1 MMAYSNEPQAS
12 TKNSTPEGGFDCFSQ
27 HSITLPSL
35 GELGPLTRPDLVH
48 SSVTELE
55 SFHHVQGIDY
65 STPIVM
71 DPLQPVHWMQHDPNN
86 GSSGYREPQGHV
98 ASTQFS
104 TTKSSR
110 GSLMETDDS
119 EAIPLPVF
127 SIGAS
132 STTTTTGNIIHP
144 SPLTVSYSKS
154 GKKSP
159 PSSGR
164 KNEMKN
170 GSSQNNGGTN
180 NNVNRRQKRLERNR
194 ESARL
199 SRRRR
204 KHYLEILEGRVTT
217 LSEEMDRGRRDHVAV
232 AVKTVCSMRRD
243 LFAQAERD
251 LHVDFSQQLSLSSIS
266 SSSISNLPKNIPKL
280 EQYARRLD
288 TGLSRMSDDLMMA
301 ATFQKEQ
308 LRSFALPP
316 QSKFILWLTLQ
327 NDIYFRGGRA
337 ASERLSAARIGEKML
352 FAGQDRVT
360 PADGMWPLVC
370 NEVGLSYE
378 QEERVRNFQRVL
390 LTNRQSW
397 LERHTAAATEN
408 VIHTLLTSI
417 HKVGHVVRETDRSA
431 LNVLSLEQRVAFSAW
446 ASRRSESIARVAASK
461 KGIAFGKAKLPVD
474 MSMGAMGVAL
484 SRENHEAVNLYLLD
498 HKLRTLCETL
508 PPVPSR
514 VPSDLLKGLSQRP
527 LFESLAST
535 TAALEEKQGGNK
547 LSRERSLSS
556 STSLKRSA
564 ADLSQLDEPPPTPV
578 VPNVTPQ
585 VAEDVAAPFVQ
596 EVLGSVAS
604 LIPARAIGNPE
615 MISLNPPVL
624 WNASQ
629 SKSST
634 EDYPP
639 MPVPSAVLSST
650 SSLDLYQVSENSQSH
665 QSGMSDSTKGHVS
678 FSDDLPERYGG
689 NGPSGEQGK
698 EGYQNSWMTMGQQD
712 SMQRS
717 RSCPTIQSVLPSHM
731 NIVPEDGYLG
741 SISYVNVDTD
751 GAEDFLFDLAEEDW
765 AIGEGL
771 DMDIT

>member
-1 MMAYSNEPQAS
+1 
-12 TKNSTPEGGFDCFSQ
+12 
-27 HSITLPSL
+27 
-35 GELGPLTRPDLVH
+35 
-48 SSVTELE
+48 
-55 SFHHVQGIDY
+55 
-65 STPIVM
+65 
-71 DPLQPVHWMQHDPNN
+71 
-86 GSSGYREPQGHV
+86 
-98 ASTQFS
+98 
-104 TTKSSR
+104 
-110 GSLMETDDS
+110 
-119 EAIPLPVF
+119 
-127 SIGAS
+127 
-132 STTTTTGNIIHP
+132 
-144 SPLTVSYSKS
+144 
-154 GKKSP
+154 
-159 PSSGR
+159 
-164 KNEMKN
+164 
-170 GSSQNNGGTN
+170 
-180 NNVNRRQKRLERNR
+180 
-194 ESARL
+194 
-199 SRRRR
+199 
-204 KHYLEILEGRVTT
+204 
-217 LSEEMDRGRRDHVAV
+217 
-232 AVKTVCSMRRD
+232 
-243 LFAQAERD
+243 
-251 LHVDFSQQLSLSSIS
+251 
-266 SSSISNLPKNIPKL
+266 
-280 EQYARRLD
+280 
-288 TGLSRMSDDLMMA
+288 
-301 ATFQKEQ
+301 
-308 LRSFALPP
+308 
-316 QSKFILWLTLQ
+316 
-327 NDIYFRGGRA
+327 
-337 ASERLSAARIGEKML
+337 ML
-352 FAGQDRVT
+352 FSGQDRVT
-360 PADGMWPLVC
+360 PANGMWPLVC

-378 QEERVRNFQRVL
+378 QEERVRNFQRIL

-461 KGIAFGKAKLPVD
+461 GIAFGNAKVPVD
-474 MSMGAMGVAL
+474 MSMGAMGVEL

-508 PPVPSR
+508 PPVPSL

-547 LSRERSLSS
+547 LSRERSLSLS
-556 STSLKRSA
+556 SNTSLKRSA
-564 ADLSQLDEPPPTPV
+564 GDLSQLDEPPTPV

-604 LIPARAIGNPE
+604 LIPPRAIGNPE

-624 WNASQ
+624 RNASH
-629 SKSST
+629 SKST

-639 MPVPSAVLSST
+639 MPVPSAMLSST

-689 NGPSGEQGK
+689 NGPSGEQDK
-698 EGYQNSWMTMGQQD
+698 GYQSWTMVQD